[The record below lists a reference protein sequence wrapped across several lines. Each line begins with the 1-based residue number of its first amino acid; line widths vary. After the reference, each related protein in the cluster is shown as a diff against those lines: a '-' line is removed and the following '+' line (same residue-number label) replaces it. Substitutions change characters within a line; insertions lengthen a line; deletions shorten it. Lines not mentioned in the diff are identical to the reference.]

1 MSPIGRIFVIINL
14 ALSAAFLGFASNNL
28 SAAQKYR
35 GQFDAVTAEL
45 ASTKTS
51 MQAEIDQITAD
62 RDAANRMR
70 TDMRNEK
77 EAMAS
82 KNTALEQ
89 ELASATDELNE
100 LKSDMGNISS
110 SIGDLSSSLDD
121 MKSQVAQANEAR
133 AEAINARRD
142 AENAR
147 DAAVAAKEKADD
159 RSNGLAADLAQAE
172 RDLTATSRSLDDANT
187 TIAMVVE
194 ATGFDISRGVGAP
207 QIDGAVLQYRA
218 DQKLVHINRGTNNKV
233 KRGYIFDIYSGGIY
247 KGQARVEVVN
257 PDTCTAVV
265 VATTGS
271 EIAQGD
277 LVSTQI

>member
-194 ATGFDISRGVGAP
+194 ATGIDISRGVGAP

>member
-51 MQAEIDQITAD
+51 MQAEIDQITSD
-62 RDAANRMR
+62 RDAANLMR
-70 TDMRNEK
+70 TEMRNQK
-77 EAMAS
+77 EALDA

-89 ELASATDELNE
+89 ELASATDELSE

-147 DAAVAAKEKADD
+147 DAAVAAKERADD
-159 RSNGLAADLAQAE
+159 RSNGLSADLAQAE

-187 TIAMVVE
+187 TIAMIVE
-194 ATGFDISRGVGAP
+194 ATGIDISRGVGAP

-233 KRGYIFDIYSGGIY
+233 KRGYIFEIYSGNTY

>member
-70 TDMRNEK
+70 TDMRNLK
-77 EAMAS
+77 ETSDA

-187 TIAMVVE
+187 TNAMVVE

>member
-28 SAAQKYR
+28 ATAQKYR
-35 GQFDAVTAEL
+35 GQFDAVSAEL
-45 ASTKTS
+45 ASTTTS
-51 MQAEIDQITAD
+51 MQAEIDSITAD
-62 RDAANRMR
+62 RDSANQMR
-70 TDMRNEK
+70 ASIRNQK
-77 EAMAS
+77 ETLDA

-147 DAAVAAKEKADD
+147 DAAVAAKESADD
-159 RSNGLAADLAQAE
+159 RSNGLSADLAQAE
-172 RDLTATSRSLDDANT
+172 RDLTSTQRMLGDTET
-187 TIAMVVE
+187 TLAMVVA
-194 ATGFDISRGVGAP
+194 ATGFDVTRGVGAP

-218 DQKLVHINRGTNNKV
+218 DQKLVHINRGTNDKV
-233 KRGYIFDIYSGGIY
+233 KRGYVFSIFSGGVY
-247 KGQARVEVVN
+247 KGEARVEVVN

-265 VATTGS
+265 VASTGS
-271 EIAQGD
+271 AIAQGD

>member
-70 TDMRNEK
+70 TDMRNLK
-77 EAMAS
+77 ETSDA

-147 DAAVAAKEKADD
+147 DAAVAAKERADD

>member
-51 MQAEIDQITAD
+51 MQADIDSITAD

-70 TDMRNEK
+70 TEMRNQK
-77 EAMAS
+77 EALDA

-147 DAAVAAKEKADD
+147 DAAVAAREKADD

-194 ATGFDISRGVGAP
+194 ATGIDISRGVGAP